1 MSACLHITALSV
13 TLTLINYI
21 LTRIK
26 EQYALEVS
34 LFEFNGY
41 SVQRSVRSAMCALK
55 LNKPHNYK

>member
-26 EQYALEVS
+26 EQYPLEVLS
-34 LFEFNGY
+34 FLTVN
-41 SVQRSVRSAMCALK
+41 
-55 LNKPHNYK
+55 